1 MICFIIYIMPLF
13 CILSMSR
20 TKKNR
25 TLQQQMCARLVELID
40 RHLKITDAEAAT
52 ALGYRDASILWKVR
66 RGGAFVDAEKL
77 STLAR
82 IGPRDTRVNIH
93 WLITGD
99 GPPTLPPNRG
109 PSGQT
114 RLNRTLSRLS
124 PAQLRAIE
132 TAIAALLDSPNRKRE
147 LLQK

>member
-1 MICFIIYIMPLF
+1 MP
-13 CILSMSR
+13 R

-25 TLQQQMCARLVELID
+25 ILQQQMCARLVELLD
-40 RHLKITDAEAAT
+40 RHLQITDAEAAT
-52 ALGYRDASILWKVR
+52 ALGYRDTSILWKVR

-77 STLAR
+77 ATLAR
-82 IGPRDTRVNIH
+82 IGPRDTHANIH

-99 GPPTLPPNRG
+99 GPPTLSSNRD

-114 RLNRTLSRLS
+114 RLDRTLSRLS

-132 TAIAALLDSPNRKRE
+132 TAIAALLESPNRKRG
-147 LLQK
+147 LRQKRN